1 MKQTFHYI
9 DLTYLNSIADNNQEI
24 IKELIEIFIDQVP
37 EFTDGLLKSFSLN
50 DWNQV
55 AAIAHKAKSSVISMG
70 MNETGNHD
78 LKNLELLAKMKR
90 IKLLENMPLR
100 DEKTNEEL
108 NKLMANLNGYPE
120 DRIKWVTENDKEDT
134 IKEIIDK
141 FVSTCEHAVQEL
153 NMVLEN

>member
-1 MKQTFHYI
+1 MKQTFQYI
-9 DLTYLNSIADNNQEI
+9 DLTYLNSIADNNMDI

-37 EFTDGLLKSFSLN
+37 EFTDGLIKSFSQN

-70 MNETGNHD
+70 MNETGNND

-90 IKLLENMPLR
+90 IKVLESMPLR

-108 NKLMANLNGYPE
+108 RKLMSNLHGYPE

-141 FVSTCEHAVQEL
+141 FVTTCEHAVQEL